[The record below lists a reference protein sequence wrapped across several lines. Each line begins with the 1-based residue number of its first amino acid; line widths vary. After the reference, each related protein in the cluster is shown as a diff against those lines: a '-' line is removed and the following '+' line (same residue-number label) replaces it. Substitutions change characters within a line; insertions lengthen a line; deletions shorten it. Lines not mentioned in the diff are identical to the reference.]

1 MLKLIDLDGA
11 VSFNEGEY
19 NGLKFST
26 ACLPPEM
33 IYRSGNGEYKV
44 RSTQDWTPESGYDLL
59 PASPSQDMWSLGC
72 VFYLLCTG
80 ATLFQA
86 TIEDNLVFVS
96 KDMAVL
102 YHWTEQTK
110 REKLS
115 IVTDNLA
122 RNLLSLLLNKNPAMR
137 LDGEHVLSHPFL
149 TGAHFC
155 RLQGEEPEWDVFLS
169 YRVDSD
175 SGHAEE
181 LYNALCQKGLK
192 VWWDKRCL
200 EPGQNWEEGFV
211 SGLVTSRCFV
221 CLLSRGAIKS
231 DSKDGQ
237 NFEWMTQGSKG
248 DHVLSEW
255 RLALELKE
263 RTMIEGV
270 FPVMIGDVGAN
281 GEYSHYFKSNC
292 NPSAPNIVVHEVE
305 RKLRDYLSG
314 EGLGLPYT
322 DRLTIKAVL
331 DSVLSNQGAF
341 YCERKEDFL
350 PSTVDS
356 ICDMVRRCKNH
367 ETPIQRRT
375 LLASSSSRNLDADI
389 VVGGHGTA

>member
-155 RLQGEEPEWDVFLS
+155 RLQGEEPEWDVFIS

-200 EPGQNWEEGFV
+200 EPGQNWEEGFC
-211 SGLVTSRCFV
+211 SGPVDSSIILCLMSKFAINNPHESRW
-221 CLLSRGAIKS
+221 
-231 DSKDGQ
+231 
-237 NFEWMTQGSKG
+237 NFERLETSSYC
-248 DHVLSEW
+248 DNVLLEW
-255 RLALELKE
+255 RLALELKA
-263 RTMIEGV
+263 RGMLYGII
-270 FPVMIGDVGAN
+270 PVMIGDPV
-281 GEYSHYFKSNC
+281 SRS
-292 NPSAPNIVVHEVE
+292 SALFE
-305 RKLRDYLSG
+305 L
-314 EGLGLPYT
+314 
-322 DRLTIKAVL
+322 
-331 DSVLSNQGAF
+331 F
-341 YCERKEDFL
+341 
-350 PSTVDS
+350 
-356 ICDMVRRCKNH
+356 
-367 ETPIQRRT
+367 
-375 LLASSSSRNLDADI
+375 
-389 VVGGHGTA
+389 